1 MVLEHYISELL
12 YRYNCVMVPGLG
24 AFLTQMKSAVIH
36 KTTNA
41 FYPPTKIVSFNE
53 QVVTNDGLLVS
64 YMAEAEKTSYEEM
77 LKKVNKATA
86 EWKLRLEKGEKLRL
100 ENIGELK
107 LNDAGKIQFQ
117 PHYNINYLTSSF
129 GLSSFVSAPVTRE
142 VLKVEVETIEEKIP
156 FVFTPEQRKTK
167 TLRPYLKYA
176 AVGLLAISLG
186 LTGYR
191 FIIDNLGNQQ
201 LALEEAQEQVTKRIQ
216 EATFFDVEPLEL
228 PSISLDVL
236 TTKKAKITKKKNVR
250 THHIVA
256 GAFRFRT
263 NADKKIRQLK
273 RRGYNA
279 TYIGTNRHGL
289 HMVNYDSYTDVD
301 EALNALRAVKRTQS
315 KDAWL
320 LSVK

>member
-41 FYPPTKIVSFNE
+41 FYPPSKEISFNE

-64 YMAEAEKTSYEEM
+64 YMADAEKTSYEDM
-77 LKKVNKATA
+77 LTQVTTITA
-86 EWKLRLEKGEKLRL
+86 EWKSRLQKGERLVL
-100 ENIGELK
+100 ENIGELR
-107 LNDAGKIQFQ
+107 LNEAGKIQFQ

-129 GLSSFVSAPVTRE
+129 GLSSFVSVPVTRE
-142 VLKVEVETIEEKIP
+142 ILKEEVETIEEKVP
-156 FVFTPEQRKTK
+156 FVFTPERKK
-167 TLRPYLKYA
+167 TSSLRPYLKYA
-176 AVGLLAISLG
+176 AIGLLAISLG

-191 FIIDNLGNQQ
+191 FVNHSFGNQQ
-201 LALEEAQEQVTKRIQ
+201 LAIQEAQEEVSKRIQ

-228 PSISLDVL
+228 PSISLDVIK
-236 TTKKAKITKKKNVR
+236 TKAKVSTKKNVR

-256 GAFRFRT
+256 GAFRFRK
-263 NADKKIRQLK
+263 NADKKIRQLI
-273 RRGYNA
+273 RRGFNA

-301 EALNALRAVKRTQS
+301 EALNALKTLKRTQS
-315 KDAWL
+315 KEAWL

>member
-41 FYPPTKIVSFNE
+41 FYPPSKIVSFNE

-64 YMAEAEKTSYEEM
+64 YMADVEKISYEEM
-77 LKKVNKATA
+77 LKKVTEVTT
-86 EWKLRLEKGEKLRL
+86 EWKSRLGKGEKLLL

-107 LNDAGKIQFQ
+107 LNAAGKIQFQ
-117 PHYNINYLTSSF
+117 PHYNINYLSSSF

-142 VLKVEVETIEEKIP
+142 VLKVAVETLEEKIP
-156 FVFTPEQRKTK
+156 FIFTPEQKKSRS
-167 TLRPYLKYA
+167 LRPYLRYA
-176 AVGLLAISLG
+176 AVVLLAISLG
-186 LTGYR
+186 LTGYQ
-191 FIIDNLGNQQ
+191 FINDTLENQQ
-201 LALEEAQEQVTKRIQ
+201 FAVEEAQEQVAKRIQ
-216 EATFFDVEPLEL
+216 EAAFFDVEPLEL
-228 PSISLDVL
+228 PSISLAVF
-236 TTKKAKITKKKNVR
+236 TSNAAITKKKNVR

-273 RRGYNA
+273 RLGYNA
-279 TYIGTNRHGL
+279 SYIGTNTHGL
-289 HMVNYDSYTDVD
+289 HMVDYDSYTDVD
-301 EALNALRAVKRTQS
+301 EALNALKAVKRTQS

>member
-12 YRYNCVMVPGLG
+12 YRYNCVMVPGFG

-41 FYPPTKIVSFNE
+41 FYPPSKEISFNE

-64 YMAEAEKTSYEEM
+64 YMADAEKTSYEEM
-77 LKKVNKATA
+77 LKKVTNTTA
-86 EWKLRLEKGEKLRL
+86 EWKSRLQKGEKLAFD
-100 ENIGELK
+100 NIGELK
-107 LNDAGKIQFQ
+107 LNSAGKIQFQ
-117 PHYNINYLTSSF
+117 PYYNINYLTSSF
-129 GLSSFVSAPVTRE
+129 GLSSFVSVPVTRE
-142 VLKVEVETIEEKIP
+142 VLKEEVETIEEKIP
-156 FVFTPEQRKTK
+156 FVFTPEQRKTRS
-167 TLRPYLKYA
+167 LRPYLKYA

-191 FIIDNLGNQQ
+191 FINDNLGYQQ
-201 LALEEAQEQVTKRIQ
+201 LAIEEAQEQIAKRIQ

-236 TTKKAKITKKKNVR
+236 TTKAKIKKVKVVR